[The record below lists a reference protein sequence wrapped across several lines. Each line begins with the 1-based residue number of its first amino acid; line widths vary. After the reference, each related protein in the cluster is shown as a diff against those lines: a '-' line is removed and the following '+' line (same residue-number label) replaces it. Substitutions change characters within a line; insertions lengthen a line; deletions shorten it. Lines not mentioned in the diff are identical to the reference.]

1 MPQRRHCASGSRYS
15 SPAGINAKLRVS
27 AQCYGPERSKTLIRI
42 NGLLTI
48 AGLGPFLGL
57 AADTDWG
64 ATIFLR
70 ACFRKAMIAARIP
83 ASIRPAYG
91 FMLSPRDQ
99 VGSGNPFV
107 EGGLIPRDAEH
118 E

>member
-1 MPQRRHCASGSRYS
+1 
-15 SPAGINAKLRVS
+15 
-27 AQCYGPERSKTLIRI
+27 
-42 NGLLTI
+42 
-48 AGLGPFLGL
+48 
-57 AADTDWG
+57 
-64 ATIFLR
+64 
-70 ACFRKAMIAARIP
+70 MIAARMP

-91 FMLSPRDQ
+91 FMLLPPTTE